1 MNKII
6 KFIFVTILLFSMYH
20 LVRDLLT
27 NAGIHNYI
35 VDFGHRAKTLWC
47 GKICPWV
54 TVPPEIF
61 NIIATVIVLKRN
73 HIGILVFFVLVQI
86 PIWVILITLVP

>member
-1 MNKII
+1 
-6 KFIFVTILLFSMYH
+6 MYH

-73 HIGILVFFVLVQI
+73 HIGILGFFVLVQI